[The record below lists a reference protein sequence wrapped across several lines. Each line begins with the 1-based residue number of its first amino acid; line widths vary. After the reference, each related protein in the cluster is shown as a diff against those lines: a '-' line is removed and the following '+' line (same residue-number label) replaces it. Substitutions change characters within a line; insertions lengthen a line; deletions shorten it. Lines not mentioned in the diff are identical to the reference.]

1 MTTTTK
7 ENWTPGEPTPHRRP
21 CDDFEQMV
29 MESAALGE
37 ASAPTEIFIAPWGE
51 VRTTAGSFV
60 LDEQAAAETIAAF
73 EAHGTDLPVDYEH
86 QTLGGP
92 YSSPSGQAPAG
103 GWIKSLSVITPQQAS
118 AEGETRP
125 AGLWA
130 RVEWTSD
137 AARKLTDRHY
147 RYLSPVAL
155 VRRSDRRL
163 IALHSVALTNKP
175 AIAGMKPLV
184 HSASYMAPKSQ
195 RPVPINSRCAPSDD
209 ATARLRIALHMDD
222 APDEVL
228 LVAAADRILLLEN
241 REAQR
246 IAEARVAAATGAGKL
261 TTAQRDWAIDLALR
275 DPVEFDRW
283 EQAAPVLVPL
293 GRLVPPRSA
302 TARTHNDLQRGNETA
317 ARAEWHANRAF
328 LEKLCTLEAYIAGA
342 RRHAET

>member
-1 MTTTTK
+1 MTTNTK
-7 ENWTPGEPTPHRRP
+7 ENRTPGEPTPHRRP
-21 CDDFEQMV
+21 CDDFEQLV
-29 MESAALGE
+29 MESAALAE

-92 YSSPSGQAPAG
+92 YSSPSGQAPAA

-118 AEGETRP
+118 SEGDTRP

-175 AIAGMKPLV
+175 AIAGMAPLV
-184 HSASYMAPKSQ
+184 ASAEI
-195 RPVPINSRCAPSDD
+195 VAPSECRCTPSDE
-209 ATARLRIALHMDD
+209 ATDRLRIALHMDD

-246 IAEARVAAATGAGKL
+246 IAEARVAAATGDGKL

-275 DPVEFDRW
+275 DPIEFDRW
-283 EQAAPVLVPL
+283 EKAAPVLVPL

-317 ARAEWHANRAF
+317 ARTEWHANRAF